1 MKKII
6 NLTPHEITVYTQN
19 KEQEEQVLFKV
30 PAEGIVP
37 RVSVAQEI
45 VGEINGVTVRKNVYG
60 SVENLPDAQ
69 PNTVYI
75 VSAMVLSALG
85 GSRVDVVSPDTGA
98 GAVRDENNRIIGTT
112 GFVTL

>member
-1 MKKII
+1 MKFV
-6 NLTPHEITVYTQN
+6 NLTPHEIVVYAEE
-19 KEQEEQVLFKV
+19 KEKVLLKV

-37 RVSVAQEI
+37 RVSTTQETI
-45 VGEINGVTVRKNVYG
+45 GDINGVPVRKNTYG
-60 SVENLPDAQ
+60 TIENLPGTQ
-69 PNTVYI
+69 PDTVYI